1 MAKQKPPG
9 IQEEIKQAKPFE
21 SLEEELVVALVRTAD
36 QLQRRFSKIMKEY
49 EVSPTQYNALR
60 ILRGGGEKGLPC
72 SEIGERM
79 ISHDPDITRLL
90 DRLVKRGLVERH
102 REESDR
108 RVIRTRITAAGFELL
123 KKMDRPMHELPR
135 QMFGDLG
142 EPKLQSLLRL
152 LTIIRQKAA

>member
-1 MAKQKPPG
+1 MLEKLRNKMPG
-9 IQEEIKQAKPFE
+9 IQEEIKQAMPFE

-36 QLQRRFSKIMKEY
+36 QLQRRFSKVMKDY

-72 SEIGERM
+72 REIGERM

-108 RVIRTRITAAGFELL
+108 RVIRTRITPAGLELL
-123 KKMDRPMHELPR
+123 RKMDRPMHEMPR
-135 QMFGDLG
+135 QMFGDIG
-142 EPKLQSLLRL
+142 EPK
-152 LTIIRQKAA
+152 

>member
-1 MAKQKPPG
+1 MKRNTPG
-9 IQEEIKQAKPFE
+9 IQAEIKQAKPFE
-21 SLEEELVVALVRTAD
+21 SLEEELGVALIRTAD

-72 SEIGERM
+72 REIGERM

-108 RVIRTRITAAGFELL
+108 RVIRTRITTAGLELL

-135 QMFGDLG
+135 EMFGDIG
-142 EPKLQSLLRL
+142 EAKLQSLLRM
-152 LTIIRQKAA
+152 LTLIRQKAS

>member
-1 MAKQKPPG
+1 MRSKAPG
-9 IQEEIKQAKPFE
+9 IQEEIKQTKPFE

-36 QLQRRFSKIMKEY
+36 QLQRRTSKIMKEY

-108 RVIRTRITAAGFELL
+108 RVIRTRITPAGLELL

-135 QMFGDLG
+135 RMFGDIG
-142 EPKLQSLLRL
+142 ESKLQSLLRM
-152 LTIIRQKAA
+152 LTLIRQKAS